1 MSNENKDP
9 IEPESTDNPG
19 ERQRSTDRSASSGG
33 VPEESKGDA
42 KKQNKES
49 HKPTADNGSE
59 DSTDATEPENV
70 DIESRQDNE
79 QDQLDDSGRDKDALN

>member
-1 MSNENKDP
+1 MNNENIET

-19 ERQRSTDRSASSGG
+19 ERQKSTDRPASSGG
-33 VPEESKGDA
+33 VPEESKGDR
-42 KKQNKES
+42 KKHNDES

-59 DSTDATEPENV
+59 DITDADEPENV